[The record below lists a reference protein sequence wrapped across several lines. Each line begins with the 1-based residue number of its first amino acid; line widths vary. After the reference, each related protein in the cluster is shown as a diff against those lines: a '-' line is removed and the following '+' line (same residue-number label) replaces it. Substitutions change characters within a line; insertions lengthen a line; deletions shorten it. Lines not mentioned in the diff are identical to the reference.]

1 MMEHDP
7 GLQHEPGLEEDA
19 KNLSVVTGS
28 AILAALVTMG
38 LFVNQMNAAPEEVV
52 VRDVRPVVI
61 EVVEVSEPEPS
72 PEVVEV
78 ERPYAPLSG
87 SNRLYGTIT
96 TVYGAEFTGYL
107 RWDRNEGSWADL
119 LDATKPRA
127 RGGSSISGIRFGHVD
142 RIEVLDRNA
151 AMLTLKSGDRV
162 ELSANASDLGSGLR
176 SLLVE
181 EDDGSSAE
189 FEWRDLQQ
197 VDFSAPGS
205 TPPAQSRMYGTLT
218 TRSGM
223 EFTGYLTWDVEEIYS
238 TDILDGDA
246 DGRRMKIPFGDIDAI
261 ERYSSWASRV
271 TLHNGDQL
279 LLEGTNDVDASISGI
294 EVSDPGLGAV
304 KLRWEDFDN
313 VRFHG
318 TDAEV
323 AFTTFDGGA
332 PIRGTVVTVHGD
344 RYTGDIVWDADEAY
358 TWEMLNG
365 KVRGVDFHVEFGNIE
380 RIEKSERGALV
391 TLVDGRTFELSESND
406 VDRGNRGITIHT
418 DGREYEVDWRDLA
431 EVTLTR

>member
-1 MMEHDP
+1 MEHDP

-28 AILAALVTMG
+28 AILAALVTLG
-38 LFVNQMNAAPEEVV
+38 LFVNQMNASPEEVV

-61 EVVEVSEPEPS
+61 EVVEVSEPEP
-72 PEVVEV
+72 PLDVVEV
-78 ERPYAPLSG
+78 ERPHALLSG

-96 TVYGAEFTGYL
+96 TAYGAEFTGYL

-162 ELSANASDLGSGLR
+162 ELRANASDLGNGLR
-176 SLLVE
+176 SLVVE

-205 TPPAQSRMYGTLT
+205 TAPAQSRMYGTLT

-223 EFTGYLTWDVEEIYS
+223 EFTGYLTWDVDEIYS

-246 DGRRMKIPFGDIDAI
+246 DGRRMRIPFGDIDSI

-271 TLHNGDQL
+271 TLHDGDQL
-279 LLEGTNDVDASISGI
+279 LLEGTNDVDASIGGI

-304 KLRWEDFDN
+304 KLRWDDFDR

-318 TDAEV
+318 TDGEV
-323 AFTTFDGGA
+323 AYTTFDGGA
-332 PIRGTVVTVHGD
+332 PIRGTVVTVDGD

-358 TWEMLNG
+358 TWEMLRG
-365 KVRGVDFHVEFGNIE
+365 QVHGVDFHVEFGNVE
-380 RIEKSERGALV
+380 RIEKSDRGALV
-391 TLVDGRTFELSESND
+391 TLVDGRTFELSGSND

-418 DGREYEVDWRDLA
+418 DGREYEVEWRDFA